1 MIRQVDRSG
10 GGRPQSRGRHMQ
22 SSSRRKMAPFDEDDD
37 SSSNLE
43 EAVGEAVGTILAGYH
58 SPSGSRPTSRG
69 KQRRSGVGP
78 FSSFSARRELDRSA
92 TGTKTGT
99 SRRATSGPRPRHRI
113 SVQRQDDSTCGDED
127 QTIAANSMA
136 ATVDDDDS
144 DDDLSAE
151 TPLAARARRIVS
163 CHAEETDRSEAGFTT
178 TESSS
183 EDEES
188 RRPRRKRSAS
198 SGNYRPVPQLRTTRA
213 SRPSISR
220 GRDMDAASR
229 RPERSH
235 RSNRDSKGNHH
246 RDRDRGATGKGSRRK
261 AGSSSRRT
269 ADPLV
274 TPEMLAS
281 GIQTVSTSLRTGICS
296 TYSLLQEG
304 SAAAAAGAA
313 ALQHNLA
320 EVGQKLPNSDDVADN
335 VVGALDRA
343 ETMLSWDQ
351 DHQQAA
357 AAAEGDES
365 PGNDDGGVDNHQ
377 LRDESMFG
385 GTTYSSIDPA
395 SFSLDGEGIADNHR
409 SVLNTSSDTTPLN
422 MQHTLFGGAKG
433 GYPAHPSLEQQ
444 KKELEAATAS
454 KSGADESE
462 YDKDEGGL
470 PENSILSDASDDVG
484 GHADDS
490 LSATGKEEN
499 GNISDT
505 VEKSELVSE
514 HIRTIQSLRLQIET
528 LQQTSVLAQRGWD
541 DARSTLDKER
551 AESSRLQMELE
562 NHRDENARL
571 RERNSEL
578 EKTKEE
584 QAQIAQKLND
594 DNEIM
599 AKELIEAIS
608 QLENL
613 KHAASVPEQKTALA
627 TDESTEQK
635 DTSFQTTLAYSL
647 PSDEGKASETEANVA
662 PAPPPPASLPPQSP
676 GRSFS
681 SASTP
686 TATPSESSEQTK
698 ARIRAERQARIFNR
712 PKSRGRAGMSAGIVS
727 NQRPSNKSKDTS
739 KLPSRVEQAV
749 VDWTKQEKRSIA
761 KTKPEEE
768 EDWTDPDLDP
778 FLFGMESTMADPLDP
793 PMDPPSSGQRNQ
805 TPPRQKMV
813 EKGAITPDTVAVTP
827 SPESSRRGRLGDEGN
842 PKPWSAIRSAPLHIV
857 QPPRLFPKD
866 LAKSNDSH
874 AVMTYVGPRLSE
886 PDSSDLTAA
895 EFDAAYLTLDD
906 ANFRA
911 RYAFF
916 VLNAMGKEV
925 EELLDDP
932 SVVVGTTDGKLG
944 GNSAWGD
951 RLQLSYKYKDWAG
964 QKMVW
969 KVWVIPAG
977 GFVSSPPR
985 TPPRNGDSTTKK
997 TTSDGKLRMLV

>member
-1 MIRQVDRSG
+1 
-10 GGRPQSRGRHMQ
+10 
-22 SSSRRKMAPFDEDDD
+22 
-37 SSSNLE
+37 
-43 EAVGEAVGTILAGYH
+43 
-58 SPSGSRPTSRG
+58 
-69 KQRRSGVGP
+69 
-78 FSSFSARRELDRSA
+78 
-92 TGTKTGT
+92 
-99 SRRATSGPRPRHRI
+99 
-113 SVQRQDDSTCGDED
+113 
-127 QTIAANSMA
+127 
-136 ATVDDDDS
+136 
-144 DDDLSAE
+144 
-151 TPLAARARRIVS
+151 
-163 CHAEETDRSEAGFTT
+163 
-178 TESSS
+178 
-183 EDEES
+183 
-188 RRPRRKRSAS
+188 
-198 SGNYRPVPQLRTTRA
+198 
-213 SRPSISR
+213 
-220 GRDMDAASR
+220 
-229 RPERSH
+229 
-235 RSNRDSKGNHH
+235 
-246 RDRDRGATGKGSRRK
+246 
-261 AGSSSRRT
+261 
-269 ADPLV
+269 
-274 TPEMLAS
+274 
-281 GIQTVSTSLRTGICS
+281 
-296 TYSLLQEG
+296 
-304 SAAAAAGAA
+304 
-313 ALQHNLA
+313 
-320 EVGQKLPNSDDVADN
+320 
-335 VVGALDRA
+335 
-343 ETMLSWDQ
+343 
-351 DHQQAA
+351 
-357 AAAEGDES
+357 
-365 PGNDDGGVDNHQ
+365 
-377 LRDESMFG
+377 
-385 GTTYSSIDPA
+385 
-395 SFSLDGEGIADNHR
+395 
-409 SVLNTSSDTTPLN
+409 
-422 MQHTLFGGAKG
+422 
-433 GYPAHPSLEQQ
+433 
-444 KKELEAATAS
+444 
-454 KSGADESE
+454 
-462 YDKDEGGL
+462 
-470 PENSILSDASDDVG
+470 
-484 GHADDS
+484 
-490 LSATGKEEN
+490 
-499 GNISDT
+499 
-505 VEKSELVSE
+505 
-514 HIRTIQSLRLQIET
+514 
-528 LQQTSVLAQRGWD
+528 
-541 DARSTLDKER
+541 
-551 AESSRLQMELE
+551 MELE

-686 TATPSESSEQTK
+686 TATPTESSEQTK

-827 SPESSRRGRLGDEGN
+827 SPQSSRRGRLGDEGN

>member
-1 MIRQVDRSG
+1 
-10 GGRPQSRGRHMQ
+10 
-22 SSSRRKMAPFDEDDD
+22 
-37 SSSNLE
+37 
-43 EAVGEAVGTILAGYH
+43 
-58 SPSGSRPTSRG
+58 
-69 KQRRSGVGP
+69 
-78 FSSFSARRELDRSA
+78 
-92 TGTKTGT
+92 
-99 SRRATSGPRPRHRI
+99 
-113 SVQRQDDSTCGDED
+113 
-127 QTIAANSMA
+127 
-136 ATVDDDDS
+136 
-144 DDDLSAE
+144 
-151 TPLAARARRIVS
+151 
-163 CHAEETDRSEAGFTT
+163 
-178 TESSS
+178 
-183 EDEES
+183 
-188 RRPRRKRSAS
+188 
-198 SGNYRPVPQLRTTRA
+198 
-213 SRPSISR
+213 
-220 GRDMDAASR
+220 
-229 RPERSH
+229 
-235 RSNRDSKGNHH
+235 
-246 RDRDRGATGKGSRRK
+246 
-261 AGSSSRRT
+261 
-269 ADPLV
+269 
-274 TPEMLAS
+274 MLAS
-281 GIQTVSTSLRTGICS
+281 GIKTVSTSLRTGICN

-351 DHQQAA
+351 DQDHTKDHNSKDLNPGDDSPGDSTSGSTSTEPAEGHVGDGAITTAGAKQDQGGNDNISRGGGNGGDGGQCDNALLLSACLRPQPQSSQPPPPPNQQPSETEQVVLLRHSPARNADGRNDSYVSEGTAGSSMKVGDVEVVLPPSPDHQQAA
-357 AAAEGDES
+357 AIAEGGES
-365 PGNDDGGVDNHQ
+365 PGNDGGGDNHQ

-385 GTTYSSIDPA
+385 GTTYSSINPS
-395 SFSLDGEGIADNHR
+395 SFSLDGEGIADHR
-409 SVLNTSSDTTPLN
+409 SVLNTSSDSGGGSRGVSGGGGGGGGGGDDTPLN
-422 MQHTLFGGAKG
+422 MQHTFFGGTKG
-433 GYPAHPSLEQQ
+433 GFPAQPSLEQQ
-444 KKELEAATAS
+444 KKEREAATAPEF
-454 KSGADESE
+454 GADESE

-470 PENSILSDASDDVG
+470 PENDILLVSDASDDVG

-490 LSATGKEEN
+490 LSATDKEEN
-499 GNISDT
+499 GSVSDN
-505 VEKSELVSE
+505 VENSELVSE

-528 LQQTSVLAQRGWD
+528 FQQTSVLAQRGWD

-584 QAQIAQKLND
+584 NAQTVQKLND
-594 DNEIM
+594 DNENL
-599 AKELIEAIS
+599 AKELIESIS

-627 TDESTEQK
+627 TDESIEQK
-635 DTSFQTTLAYSL
+635 DTSFQTSFLAYSL
-647 PSDEGKASETEANVA
+647 PSDEGKASETKTNVA

-686 TATPSESSEQTK
+686 TATPTESSEQTK

-749 VDWTKQEKRSIA
+749 VDWTKQEKCSIA

-768 EDWTDPDLDP
+768 VDWTDPDLDP
-778 FLFGMESTMADPLDP
+778 SLFGMESSTMADPLDP

-944 GNSAWGD
+944 GNSTWGD
-951 RLQLSYKYKDWAG
+951 CLKLSYKYKDWVG

-985 TPPRNGDSTTKK
+985 TPRRNGIESGDSTTKK
-997 TTSDGKLRMLV
+997 TTNGGKLRMLV